1 MVRQRQA
8 PGKCQRCC
16 PAHRPTGKRFDP
28 RRRHRCHAGAALLL
42 KTSQDQDVG
51 PLDSIAGYGFHL
63 LVTDALLP
71 ELARG
76 EMAAALRAAGV
87 TVIGL
92 ASQSGVEGTVVD
104 VDGTYQQWF
113 AEQGWNAV
121 AVRPD
126 FYVYGTAVDVT
137 SARALAGELV
147 SALCVETAMAERL
160 ARSR

>member
-1 MVRQRQA
+1 
-8 PGKCQRCC
+8 
-16 PAHRPTGKRFDP
+16 
-28 RRRHRCHAGAALLL
+28 
-42 KTSQDQDVG
+42 
-51 PLDSIAGYGFHL
+51 
-63 LVTDALLP
+63 
-71 ELARG
+71 
-76 EMAAALRAAGV
+76 V

-113 AEQGWNAV
+113 AEHGWNAV

-137 SARALAGELV
+137 SARVLAGELV